1 MPVISWFSSFIFL
14 GLSVSLGL
22 LIYFLF
28 YAPKKKDKE
37 PDLPPE
43 LERQS
48 PESNDASTLENL
60 EKKYGKKG

>member
-14 GLSVSLGL
+14 GLSISIGL

-28 YAPKKKDKE
+28 YSKKKDKE
-37 PDLPPE
+37 PDLPLE
-43 LERQS
+43 LKNETDKKADS
-48 PESNDASTLENL
+48 GTIEEL